1 MTLKELQY
9 RAGFDL
15 ASFFAAQ
22 ENFIEAMEDLRK
34 YHRKNANRT
43 ACAELMATRVDE
55 IGGFAAQILAKER
68 KENTSSCD
76 NMLENAQFAARNLLH
91 QYSKISAYR
100 IPVDPD
106 IITEAQSIL

>member
-1 MTLKELQY
+1 MTLEELQY

-34 YHRKNANRT
+34 YDRKNANRM
-43 ACAELMATRVDE
+43 ASAELMAARVAE
-55 IGGFAAQILAKER
+55 IGGFASQILAKEW
-68 KENTSSCD
+68 KENTFSRED
-76 NMLENAQFAARNLLH
+76 MIENAQFAARNLLH